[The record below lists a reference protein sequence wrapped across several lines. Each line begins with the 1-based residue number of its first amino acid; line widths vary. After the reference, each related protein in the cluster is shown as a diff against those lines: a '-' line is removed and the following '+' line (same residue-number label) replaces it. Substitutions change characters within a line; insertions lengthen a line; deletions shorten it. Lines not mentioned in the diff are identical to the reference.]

1 MSWWLYPLL
10 LGVSRLLTTILW
22 AGLFLFN
29 DRMSVIGDFAT
40 RNGVVLLEKAT
51 ATRLS
56 DHREQPVDGALGGCA
71 ATAKF
76 SLAQVAL
83 VEVDVKLLGGCG
95 I

>member
-1 MSWWLYPLL
+1 MNGVAYEAISLL
-10 LGVSRLLTTILW
+10 V
-22 AGLFLFN
+22 
-29 DRMSVIGDFAT
+29 
-40 RNGVVLLEKAT
+40 NGVVLLEKAM

-56 DHREQPVDGALGGCA
+56 DHREQPVDGALGALGGCA